1 MAYPS
6 PPPHGSKPAPHP
18 LHFNGRQ
25 RQRIPN
31 PAAASSRSSSP
42 LRHGLPF
49 DARALR
55 SAIKSLSTSASA
67 AHAHA
72 TKLGLDRDR
81 TVRNALISLYLAAG
95 HPAASH
101 ALFDSFPADGGRD
114 VVSWTSMVTGLTK
127 LGSPRSAAA
136 LFLASMDDD
145 ELTVD
150 AVAAA
155 AGFAA
160 CADAGDLALATAAH
174 RRVEERRVL
183 LDAVAWNAL
192 IDMYAKCGDL
202 TTARRLFRK
211 IPINK
216 RNVVTWNTMI
226 AALTRADHAAG
237 DALSLFREMQTQRA
251 VHPDDAT
258 VVAVLGACARL
269 GALDTGMWVHA
280 YHTNRSAKTGTG
292 SVIVGNAL
300 IDMYAKCGA
309 LGHARAVFDAM
320 PTRDAYTYASMVAGL
335 AAHGKARDAL
345 ALFDRMRRAAG
356 VVRGPNNA
364 VALLGALSACCH
376 AGLVDDGLRLLK
388 SSMEDAGIEHY
399 GCAVDM
405 LGRAGRLDDAEALVN
420 AMPFEPDAIV
430 WGSLM
435 AACRARGDVE
445 RAERVMRRVMEGGG
459 GPDAGDH
466 VMLANAYAARGR
478 HGKAVRVRREM
489 RRRKVVKEPGCSLI
503 VIDGVVHEFRAVPA
517 NSSSI
522 A

>member
-1 MAYPS
+1 MAYPPP
-6 PPPHGSKPAPHP
+6 PPPHGSKAAPYY
-18 LHFNGRQ
+18 
-25 RQRIPN
+25 
-31 PAAASSRSSSP
+31 P
-42 LRHGLPF
+42 LRLHGHGLPS
-49 DARALR
+49 DARGLR
-55 SAIKSLSTSASA
+55 SAIKSLSTSTSTSNLAPA

-72 TKLGLDRDR
+72 TKLGLDRDV

-95 HPAASH
+95 HPSAAH
-101 ALFDSFPADGGRD
+101 ALFDSFPGRD
-114 VVSWTSMVTGLTK
+114 VVSWTAMVTGLTN

-136 LFLASMDDD
+136 LFLASTDAD

-160 CADAGDLALATAAH
+160 CADTGDLALATAAH
-174 RRVEERRVL
+174 RRVGERHVVL
-183 LDAVAWNAL
+183 DSVAWNAV
-192 IDMYAKCGDL
+192 IDMYARCGDL
-202 TTARRLFRK
+202 STARRLFRD
-211 IPINK
+211 IPPKK

-226 AALTRADHAAG
+226 AALTRTGLADE
-237 DALSLFREMQTQRA
+237 ALSLFREMQAQRGA
-251 VHPDDAT
+251 AQPDDAT
-258 VVAVLGACARL
+258 LVAVLGACARL
-269 GALDTGMWVHA
+269 GALDAGMWIHA
-280 YHTNRSAKTGTG
+280 YHMNRNTKGG

-309 LGHARAVFDAM
+309 PGHAVAVFDGM
-320 PTRDAYTYASMVAGL
+320 PRRDAYTYASMVAGL

-345 ALFDRMRRAAG
+345 ALFHDGIWREAG
-356 VVRGPNNA
+356 VARGPNNG

-388 SSMEDAGIEHY
+388 SAAEDGGAPGIEHY

-405 LGRAGRLDDAEALVN
+405 LGRAGRLDDAEALVA
-420 AMPFEPDAIV
+420 AMPFEPDEVV

-445 RAERVMRRVMEGGG
+445 RAERLMRLMDGNA
-459 GPDAGDH
+459 DAGDH

-478 HGKAVRVRREM
+478 HGKAVGVRREM
-489 RRRKVVKEPGCSLI
+489 RRRKIVKEPGCSLI
-503 VIDGVVHEFRAVPA
+503 EIDGVVHEFRAVPA

-522 A
+522 T